1 MSYRIF
7 VTGAGLAE
15 EAQRH
20 LQREGCVVQLGEPGD
35 TSAGIALRL
44 AEFHADALI
53 VRGGAITAEVLD
65 ATPDLRAICKHGVG
79 TDNIDVAAA
88 TARRIP
94 VAFTPLANYE
104 SVAEHTLAM
113 ILALLRRVTIQDRR
127 VRSGVFDKKGYDG
140 VELRGKT
147 LGLIGYGK
155 SARRL
160 AQLVAPFEADI
171 IVYHP
176 SQTKEILP
184 DRVAKAQRAEDVFHA
199 ADILSLHCPLT
210 HETRHLVD
218 DHAIGLMKR
227 GAYLVNTARGSLVSE
242 PDLVQAL
249 RDGRLGGAALD
260 VYDVEPPAPDDPL
273 FALDNVVFSTHV
285 AGTSDNSFTRMS
297 MASADNILAILRGER
312 LDSNSLVNGEIYC

>member
-1 MSYRIF
+1 MGYRIF

-15 EAQRH
+15 EAQQR

-35 TSAGIALRL
+35 TSAAIARRL

-53 VRGGAITAEVLD
+53 VRGGAITADVLE

-79 TDNIDVAAA
+79 TDNIDIAAA

-176 SQTKEILP
+176 SRTRETLP
-184 DRVAKAQRAEDVFHA
+184 ERVAKAQQAEDVFRA

-218 DHAIGLMKR
+218 HHAIGLMKR

-249 RDGRLGGAALD
+249 RGGRLGGAALD

-273 FALDNVVFSTHV
+273 FTLDNVVFSTHV

-297 MASADNILAILRGER
+297 MASADNILAILRGEP
-312 LDSNSLVNGEIYC
+312 LDSSSLVNGEIYC